1 MRLISVEEKTGTNK
15 VIINADQISSV
26 FEDVGLVKVRMSC
39 GQLVSTKFTS
49 INSAVDYIL
58 RASSYSYVTGG

>member
-58 RASSYSYVTGG
+58 RAPSYSYVTGG